1 MSRTDTNKLIKDL
14 CEMIEQDNSQPT
26 HVTLVAGGQLIT
38 GRMISES
45 EFFALSDNIALQEH
59 FNNEI
64 AGERK
69 KNLDSIESGDP
80 LGFPDELKEYFLY
93 LADAAY
99 ILGSKSFGG
108 LSIQVRVSDIS
119 AFTYC
124 GLKV

>member
-26 HVTLVAGGQLIT
+26 CVTLVAGGQLIT

-45 EFFALSDNIALQEH
+45 DFFALSDNIALQEH
-59 FNNEI
+59 FNSEI

-69 KNLDSIESGDP
+69 KILDSIESGDP
-80 LGFPDELKEYFLY
+80 LDFPDELKEYFLY
-93 LADAAY
+93 LTDAAY
-99 ILGSKSFGG
+99 IVGSELIGKVSM
-108 LSIQVRVSDIS
+108 QVRVSDIS
-119 AFTYC
+119 VFTYR